1 MARGESLDSASTSF
15 FICLAP
21 QPSLDGKYTVF
32 GRVVTG
38 VIEKMGSVP
47 PSITKDPRKGL
58 IGQGGSDHE
67 GDLIGGLS

>member
-15 FICLAP
+15 FICLAS

-32 GRVVTG
+32 GRVVSG

-47 PSITKDPRKGL
+47 TFDSERPEERI
-58 IGQGGSDHE
+58 
-67 GDLIGGLS
+67 DLLRAEVIMKEN

>member
-1 MARGESLDSASTSF
+1 
-15 FICLAP
+15 
-21 QPSLDGKYTVF
+21 
-32 GRVVTG
+32 VTG

-67 GDLIGGLS
+67 